1 MLFPVED
8 VTQYW
13 PPRLAIFPWPP
24 RPGSWTWMRVPPT
37 RLMSGS
43 ATPRPTTRSLIRSS
57 ALSITPLSVPLGAC
71 SKAERPP
78 SRSRPRRG
86 RVFVRKPA
94 TLAPTRRATTTRDAV
109 SPRFLMPNVPSP
121 IPALEESRSVDGEL
135 ELAVQPLGSAPAH
148 HHALQEDLE
157 VLHDV
162 ADLGVDRKLQR
173 YRSGSRVYPEKR
185 LFGGVVDPVVDVEID
200 LRRLPDPASVHVR
213 LVGKDHCCRDGTDR
227 FSALLL
233 VVAHRGHD
241 QGQVPVMHPILEH
254 VVDQERPD
262 LGVVLPGHHVSH
274 VVEIPGDRRQLGHPP
289 LVPQPGH
296 DVEGDTRC
304 QIGVRVAW
312 ARWRAGWLT
321 TARRPP
327 RGPLRPGPRT
337 RPRCRRACGP
347 RRP

>member
-43 ATPRPTTRSLIRSS
+43 ATPRASTRSLIRSS

-71 SKAERPP
+71 STTERPP

-185 LFGGVVDPVVDVEID
+185 LFGGIVDPVVDVEID
-200 LRRLPDPASVHVR
+200 LGRLPDPASVHVR
-213 LVGKDHCCRDGTDR
+213 LVGEDHRCGDGADR
-227 FSALLL
+227 LPTLLL
-233 VVAHRGHD
+233 VIAHGGHD
-241 QGQVPVMHPILEH
+241 QGNHEEEGGEAVSPISAAVILADKSDVHRSRVRKSAQIDFDIHDRVNYAAEQSFLRVDSAARTVTLELTI
-254 VVDQERPD
+254 DTEI
-262 LGVVLPGHHVSH
+262 SH
-274 VVEIPGDRRQLGHPP
+274 VMEYF
-289 LVPQPGH
+289 
-296 DVEGDTRC
+296 
-304 QIGVRVAW
+304 
-312 ARWRAGWLT
+312 
-321 TARRPP
+321 
-327 RGPLRPGPRT
+327 
-337 RPRCRRACGP
+337 
-347 RRP
+347 